1 MKLYSTLTRDKRD
14 FEPAGDAVTI
24 YVCGITT
31 SNSSHVGHA
40 LSAVVFDVLHRYL
53 EFRGYTV
60 RRVQNFT
67 DIDDKIIASARDQGL
82 STEEVAEKY
91 VQEFFRDMDDL
102 NVRRATEHP
111 RATEEIPAIIRMI
124 EGLIEQGRAYPAA
137 DKSGSVYFRVKSD
150 PEYGKLSGRSV
161 DELLEGV
168 RIDVEPGKE
177 APADFALWKS
187 SKPGEPSWD
196 SPWGGGRPGWHI
208 ECSAMAL
215 EYLGETIDIHGGGL
229 DLVFPHHE
237 NELTQSESFTGQK
250 PFARF
255 WVHNGLLRLD
265 GAKMSKSLGN
275 LVTVREA
282 LESYSADAIRM
293 YILTS
298 HYRSP
303 LIYDQDNI
311 GTQER
316 AARRLRQ
323 AASVTSRAD
332 SGDSIDPAPFRE
344 RFVEAMED
352 DLNTPQALAVIFDL
366 AHEINRGRDAGHEL
380 AGAQAEM
387 RTLADVL
394 GLTLAEPASKG
405 GLSDEDV
412 EARLASRA
420 QARANQ
426 DFAAADAIRDELIE
440 AGVVL
445 EDGPGGTIWSRV

>member
-14 FEPAGDAVTI
+14 FEPAGDTVTM
-24 YVCGITT
+24 YVCGITA

-53 EFRGYTV
+53 EYRGYTV

-67 DIDDKIIASARDQGL
+67 DIDDKIIAKANDEGL
-82 STEEVAEKY
+82 SSAEVAEKY

-102 NVRRATEHP
+102 NVRRATVHP
-111 RATEEIPAIIRMI
+111 RATNEIPAILSMI
-124 EGLIEQGRAYPAA
+124 EGLIEKGRAYPAT
-137 DKSGSVYFRVKSD
+137 DDSGSVYFRVDSD
-150 PEYGKLSGRSV
+150 PEYGKLSGRTV

-168 RIDVEPGKE
+168 RIDIEPGKE
-177 APADFALWKS
+177 APADFALWKA

-282 LESYSADAIRM
+282 LNSYSADAIRM

-303 LIYDQDNI
+303 LLYDEDNI

-316 AARRLRQ
+316 ASRRLRQ
-323 AASVTSRAD
+323 AANVASEAS
-332 SGDSIDPAPFRE
+332 SGDSVDPA
-344 RFVEAMED
+344 
-352 DLNTPQALAVIFDL
+352 
-366 AHEINRGRDAGHEL
+366 
-380 AGAQAEM
+380 
-387 RTLADVL
+387 
-394 GLTLAEPASKG
+394 
-405 GLSDEDV
+405 
-412 EARLASRA
+412 
-420 QARANQ
+420 
-426 DFAAADAIRDELIE
+426 
-440 AGVVL
+440 
-445 EDGPGGTIWSRV
+445 